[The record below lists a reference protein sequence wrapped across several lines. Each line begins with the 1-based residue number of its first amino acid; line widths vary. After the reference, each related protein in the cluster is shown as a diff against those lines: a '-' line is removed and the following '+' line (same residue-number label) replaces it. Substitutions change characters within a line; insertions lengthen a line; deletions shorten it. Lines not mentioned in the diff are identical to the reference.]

1 MELLKESDEDDDP
14 PDERRELVVAGVIIA
29 LDVNEDNDELVTAI
43 DETAALLATSGLDD
57 TIMLE
62 TPGVIVEA
70 PGNIVEDES
79 IAADDE

>member
-14 PDERRELVVAGVIIA
+14 PELVVAGVIIA

-70 PGNIVEDES
+70 PGDIVEDES